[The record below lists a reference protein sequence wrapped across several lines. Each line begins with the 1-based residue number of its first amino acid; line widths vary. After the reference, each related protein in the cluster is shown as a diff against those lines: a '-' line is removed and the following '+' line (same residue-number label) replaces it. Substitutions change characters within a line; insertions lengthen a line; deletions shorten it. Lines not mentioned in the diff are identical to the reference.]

1 MPLVEYM
8 NEELSSAAR
17 EFGLIFASADKTSFP
32 SHSRN
37 ALWERAFLSGLGI
50 FKLLIKEMAARK
62 RGTEEGGTWHGIGGR
77 HNLLQ
82 YHVLPSPESCAAA
95 PPSARQRRRRSGTC
109 FSFLGSA
116 VVREFHMRRTH

>member
-62 RGTEEGGTWHGIGGR
+62 RERERETEEGHGMALEAAIICCSITSS
-77 HNLLQ
+77 LLQ
-82 YHVLPSPESCAAA
+82 KVA
-95 PPSARQRRRRSGTC
+95 PPPLLLHDSVAVEVGHAFLFFPLLLC
-109 FSFLGSA
+109 GSF
-116 VVREFHMRRTH
+116 T